1 MSSSSSSVVT
11 CRFPHFTWETMP
23 FSAAAVY
30 AAPPAVIA
38 PQATAAASAMM
49 SSAAACCTMVR
60 LNDYCRRL
68 VRSSRQQLGY
78 TQTELARK
86 LYLKDADIKVMENG
100 TLPVSKAIVDMVL
113 YTLNIRVVLEEN
125 GCYV

>member
-1 MSSSSSSVVT
+1 MSAAFVVT

-30 AAPPAVIA
+30 AAPPVTLEADE
-38 PQATAAASAMM
+38 PK
-49 SSAAACCTMVR
+49 SAAACTMVR

-86 LYLKDADIKVMENG
+86 LYLKDIDIKAMESG
-100 TLPVSKAIVDMVL
+100 SLPVSKAIVDMVL
-113 YTLNIRVVLEEN
+113 YTLNIKVVLEEN